1 MVIHALSL
9 IFSLLSL
16 AGRKEFLRVMMTPV
30 SSRGFCVFVF
40 ISQTQHM
47 VFTCPLHQHLI
58 DDLEHS
64 TAVTAA
70 SFNSQLTYTTSI
82 MPAQNMLPHLVHK
95 ATAWGRAPPSMHR
108 EGRRFLVLRATDC
121 PRNEA
126 CLRTHKT
133 WLGTC
138 DNTRPCLY
146 Y

>member
-1 MVIHALSL
+1 
-9 IFSLLSL
+9 
-16 AGRKEFLRVMMTPV
+16 MTPV

-95 ATAWGRAPPSMHR
+95 ATAWGRAPPQHAQGR
-108 EGRRFLVLRATDC
+108 EKVSGPEGHQLPQKRGMSKDTQNLAR
-121 PRNEA
+121 
-126 CLRTHKT
+126 
-133 WLGTC
+133 
-138 DNTRPCLY
+138 Y
-146 Y
+146 M